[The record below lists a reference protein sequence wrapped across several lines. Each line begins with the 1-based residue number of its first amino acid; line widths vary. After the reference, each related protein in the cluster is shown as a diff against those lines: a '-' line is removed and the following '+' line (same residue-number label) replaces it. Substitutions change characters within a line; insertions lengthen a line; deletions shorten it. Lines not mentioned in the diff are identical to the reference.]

1 MDFIVSMG
9 KHYDSTDEYINRLGV
24 FNENRSRVEA
34 LNRDNVG
41 VSFEMNFSGD
51 MTDAEWE
58 SRQGLDASLAV
69 APASCDDD

>member
-1 MDFIVSMG
+1 MGFIASMG
-9 KHYDSTDEYINRLGV
+9 KHYDSTDEYEQKLGV
-24 FNENRSRVEA
+24 FNENRSRVEE

-51 MTDAEWE
+51 MTDEEWA
-58 SRQGLDASLAV
+58 SRQGLDASLAD